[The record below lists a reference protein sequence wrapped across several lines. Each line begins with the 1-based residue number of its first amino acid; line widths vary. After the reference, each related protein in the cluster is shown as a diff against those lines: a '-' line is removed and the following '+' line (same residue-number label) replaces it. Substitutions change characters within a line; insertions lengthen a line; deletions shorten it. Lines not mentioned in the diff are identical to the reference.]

1 MRFRFRNNWTLQR
14 LIGALF
20 LTLAGILVGIEAWM
34 DIWHIA
40 GRDEEASHVFLVPI
54 VVAFLVWV
62 RRMRWRH
69 VRPGG
74 YWLGPVLIV
83 LGWIFYDVGDAYLWQ
98 SVWHFSAI
106 LIMVGCLVSALGSQ
120 VLRQFLPAFLVLVF
134 MVPVPGR
141 VRQRIAIPMQ
151 NATARATEDVFNV
164 VGIDVQRQGSVLN
177 INGKDVAIAEAC
189 NGLRMV
195 FALTLV
201 CYAFAFGS
209 PLRWYARLLIMAATP
224 FAAIFCNVIRLVPT
238 VYVYGN
244 YSSGFAEDFHFVSGW
259 AMLFIAFFLLLG
271 TLRVL
276 RWAYIPVYQFTLAYD

>member
-1 MRFRFRNNWTLQR
+1 MRFRFRNYWTLQR
-14 LIGALF
+14 LVGALL
-20 LTLAGILVGIEAWM
+20 LTLAGIVAGIEAWR
-34 DIWHIA
+34 DILHIA
-40 GRDEEASHVFLVPI
+40 ARDEEASHVFLVPI
-54 VVAFLVWV
+54 VVAFLIWV

-83 LGWIFYDVGDAYLWQ
+83 LGWVFYDIGDARLWQ

-106 LIMVGCLVSALGSQ
+106 LIMVGCLVSGLGSQ
-120 VLRQFLPAFLVLVF
+120 VLRQFLPAFLVLAF

-209 PLRWYARLLIMAATP
+209 PLRWYARLLVMAATP
-224 FAAIFCNVIRLVPT
+224 FAAILCNVIRLVPT

-244 YSSGFAEDFHFVSGW
+244 YSSTFAEDFHFISGW